1 MRKTPRRNSH
11 QEIIPIVF
19 KIFEISL
26 EGASLKINPFTGIF
40 D

>member
-11 QEIIPIVF
+11 QERIPIVF

-26 EGASLKINPFTGIF
+26 EGALLKINPFTGIF